1 MSRSQLVES
10 GLGSKGA
17 LFAEDASSC
26 YALLSI
32 STADDGDKVRLF
44 KLLPEQPRTDLM
56 ATIGTESVLT
66 STNTVCPQLT
76 LFALNWH
83 CSPSTNT
90 VCPQLTLFALN

>member
-1 MSRSQLVES
+1 MLLPLLPLLPLQRHSDAHGPVCQRLRGMSRSQLVES

-56 ATIGTESVLT
+56 ATIGTESVLPF
-66 STNTVCPQLT
+66 S
-76 LFALNWH
+76 
-83 CSPSTNT
+83 
-90 VCPQLTLFALN
+90 